1 MPRMG
6 CEELRF
12 ILFTI
17 VEMTLYIIYKYGN
30 VILTHVKLIFDGDI
44 KVKLF
49 LSPSFYILA
58 SLMMRVRF
66 LCVEMAVCR

>member
-30 VILTHVKLIFDGDI
+30 VILTHVKLIFDGD
-44 KVKLF
+44 
-49 LSPSFYILA
+49 
-58 SLMMRVRF
+58 
-66 LCVEMAVCR
+66 